1 MKLYYVLCMSG
12 FMVDVYTTVG
22 ENYDKV
28 FDREIKCLRE
38 KYGNAIDEISVK
50 EITHSNGYKIVLEK
64 NRYNGF
70 NICGQKGGKWRNIN
84 MIFKNRI
91 KKEKLLA
98 DIESLNARVESLSD
112 QVKEFYSTEKEL
124 RRILKNHA
132 HGEVIGFSEKDK
144 HWEWG
149 QCCFS
154 YKTYVYKNGEEYIFN
169 DLYIE
174 NPNFSQGEKEN
185 IVYATSGDG
194 TQKYVLDLFQN
205 EAIEI
210 EHRMN
215 DNKNEPR

>member
-1 MKLYYVLCMSG
+1 
-12 FMVDVYTTVG
+12 
-22 ENYDKV
+22 
-28 FDREIKCLRE
+28 
-38 KYGNAIDEISVK
+38 
-50 EITHSNGYKIVLEK
+50 
-64 NRYNGF
+64 
-70 NICGQKGGKWRNIN
+70 

-112 QVKEFYSTEKEL
+112 QVKELYSTEKEL
-124 RRILKNHA
+124 RRVLKNHV
-132 HGEVIGFSEKDK
+132 HGEVIGFSEKDA
-144 HWEWG
+144 HWVFAGYHFE
-149 QCCFS
+149 

-194 TQKYVLDLFQN
+194 TRKYVLDLFQN
-205 EAIEI
+205 KAIEI
-210 EHRMN
+210 EHRMD

>member
-1 MKLYYVLCMSG
+1 
-12 FMVDVYTTVG
+12 
-22 ENYDKV
+22 
-28 FDREIKCLRE
+28 
-38 KYGNAIDEISVK
+38 
-50 EITHSNGYKIVLEK
+50 
-64 NRYNGF
+64 
-70 NICGQKGGKWRNIN
+70 

-98 DIESLNARVESLSD
+98 DIESLNARVETLSN

-124 RRILKNHA
+124 RRILKNHV
-132 HGEVIGFSEKDK
+132 HGEVIGFSEKDE
-144 HWEWG
+144 HWVFVGYHFE
-149 QCCFS
+149 

-194 TQKYVLDLFQN
+194 TRKYVLDLFQN
-205 EAIEI
+205 KAIEI
-210 EHRMN
+210 EHRMD

>member
-1 MKLYYVLCMSG
+1 
-12 FMVDVYTTVG
+12 
-22 ENYDKV
+22 
-28 FDREIKCLRE
+28 
-38 KYGNAIDEISVK
+38 
-50 EITHSNGYKIVLEK
+50 
-64 NRYNGF
+64 
-70 NICGQKGGKWRNIN
+70 

-98 DIESLNARVESLSD
+98 DIESLNARVESLSN

-124 RRILKNHA
+124 RRILKNHV
-132 HGEVIGFSEKDK
+132 HGEVIGFSEKD
-144 HWEWG
+144 ENWG
-149 QCCFS
+149 FVGYHFE

-194 TQKYVLDLFQN
+194 TRKYVLDLFQN
-205 EAIEI
+205 KAIEI
-210 EHRMN
+210 EHRMD

>member
-1 MKLYYVLCMSG
+1 
-12 FMVDVYTTVG
+12 
-22 ENYDKV
+22 
-28 FDREIKCLRE
+28 
-38 KYGNAIDEISVK
+38 
-50 EITHSNGYKIVLEK
+50 
-64 NRYNGF
+64 
-70 NICGQKGGKWRNIN
+70 

-98 DIESLNARVESLSD
+98 DIESLNARVESLSN

-124 RRILKNHA
+124 RRILKNHV
-132 HGEVIGFSEKDK
+132 HGEVIGFSEKY
-144 HWEWG
+144 ENWG
-149 QCCFS
+149 FVGYHFE

-194 TQKYVLDLFQN
+194 TRKYVLDLFQN
-205 EAIEI
+205 KAIEI
-210 EHRMN
+210 EHRMD